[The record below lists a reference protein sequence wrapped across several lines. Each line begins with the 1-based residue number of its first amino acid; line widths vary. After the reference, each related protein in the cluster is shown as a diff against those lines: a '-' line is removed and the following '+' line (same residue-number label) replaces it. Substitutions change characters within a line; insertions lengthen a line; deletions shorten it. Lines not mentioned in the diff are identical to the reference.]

1 MDRHTCN
8 LCFRRFSNGRALG
21 GHMRS
26 HFIAAAPLA
35 RPRSHGYSS
44 DSTSSAQ
51 RAAERAVEEEEVVVV
66 EMEREVGLC
75 YGLRMNPRKSFRLV
89 DPEFSSSTF
98 AAVEAAGSCDV
109 VQDGESE
116 TESPRGQRLPT
127 KRPCRA
133 TAPPLDQP
141 EGEPMSSVSDAT
153 PEEDIALCLMML
165 SRDSWAATVEDRP
178 LDGSDDEDT
187 RRPAARS
194 RPPPRKGRSRYQC
207 SACKKVFRS
216 YQALGGHRAS
226 HKRTNGCRPVTEP
239 RINSEADSVDA
250 NADAKVHECPLCFR
264 VFSSGQALGSHKRS
278 HLTSSATT
286 VAGNSPLAA
295 PPPPCSPPST
305 SPVPAATKHGGNF
318 GLIDLNLPAPEEDDA
333 ELSAVESTQSVP
345 TQPARRKHA
354 I

>member
-26 HFIAAAPLA
+26 HVIAAAPLA

-51 RAAERAVEEEEVVVV
+51 PAAERVVEEVEV
-66 EMEREVGLC
+66 EKEVGLC

-116 TESPRGQRLPT
+116 TESPRGQRRPT

-141 EGEPMSSVSDAT
+141 EGEPVSSVSDAT

-165 SRDSWAATVEDRP
+165 SRDSWAATAEDRP
-178 LDGSDDEDT
+178 LDGSDDEDD
-187 RRPAARS
+187 RRPATRS

-207 SACKKVFRS
+207 STCKKVFRS

-239 RINSEADSVDA
+239 RINSEADSVDVNA
-250 NADAKVHECPLCFR
+250 DADAKVHECPLCFR
-264 VFSSGQALGSHKRS
+264 AFSSGQALGSHKRS

-305 SPVPAATKHGGNF
+305 SPVPVAAKNEGNF

-345 TQPARRKHA
+345 TQPPRRKHA

>member
-51 RAAERAVEEEEVVVV
+51 PAAERAVEEEE
-66 EMEREVGLC
+66 MEKEVGLC

-89 DPEFSSSTF
+89 DPEFSSSAF
-98 AAVEAAGSCDV
+98 VAVEAAGSCDV

-116 TESPRGQRLPT
+116 TETETPRGQRLPT

-141 EGEPMSSVSDAT
+141 EGEPVSSVSDAT

-165 SRDSWAATVEDRP
+165 SRDSWTATVEDRP
-178 LDGSDDEDT
+178 LDN

-194 RPPPRKGRSRYQC
+194 RPPARKGRSRYQC

-239 RINSEADSVDA
+239 RINSEADSVNA

-305 SPVPAATKHGGNF
+305 SPVPGATKHGGNF
-318 GLIDLNLPAPEEDDA
+318 GLIDLNLPAPEDDDA
-333 ELSAVESTQSVP
+333 ELSAVESTQSAP